1 MFFQIHFDFLQFYT
15 RRFRLLLTIYEQL
28 LQEKDKNFFQFK
40 FLAVNE
46 NTIIRIICI
55 RENNFSANL
64 TAVNYQYHNKPPLL
78 HSHHIIIKQRNFEY
92 IRAYADTITR
102 HKLT

>member
-1 MFFQIHFDFLQFYT
+1 MSNYFKRKIKT
-15 RRFRLLLTIYEQL
+15 
-28 LQEKDKNFFQFK
+28 FFQFK